1 MPGIHIEFTQEEYD
15 RIPSKKRTWVKN
27 LVLEHLPEH
36 PASVYVPTA
45 PAGVPKNIYV
55 FMTDNGALKAE
66 GTTPAEAAKSI
77 GLGFTVSWKTIE
89 EAREAGWIE

>member
-27 LVLEHLPEH
+27 LVLEHLPAE
-36 PASVYVPTA
+36 VYQEIARPVQSGP
-45 PAGVPKNIYV
+45 PKNTYV
-55 FMTDNGALKAE
+55 FMTDNGALSAQ
-66 GTTPAEAAKSI
+66 GITPAEAAKSI
-77 GLGFTVSWKTIE
+77 GIGFTVSWKTVE